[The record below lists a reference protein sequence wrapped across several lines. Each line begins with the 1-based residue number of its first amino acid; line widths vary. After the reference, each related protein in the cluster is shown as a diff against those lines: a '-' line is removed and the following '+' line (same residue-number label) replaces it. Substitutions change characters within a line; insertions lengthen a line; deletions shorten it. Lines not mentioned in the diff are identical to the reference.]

1 MGKMPAPSMPT
12 DDWNDRDKDVSY
24 STGAIGWVRS
34 RNRRKFHTE
43 ATAQSFL
50 ACHINSRGMR
60 CTDRLHDRKSESGA
74 AGGARTSFISP
85 IKALEHM
92 GKRLRWNSGPVI
104 RYLDYDFAVFQVQ
117 THVNRAAD
125 LRVLDCIVDE
135 VHDDLLKV
143 TVTPPTRIASDF
155 EVDTVPPCSKLTLF
169 PSYCAGAKHPQA

>member
-1 MGKMPAPSMPT
+1 MPT
-12 DDWNDRDKDVSY
+12 DDWNDRDKDVSC

-92 GKRLRWNSGPVI
+92 GKRLRWTSGPVLSYSAYI
-104 RYLDYDFAVFQVQ
+104 FPFS
-117 THVNRAAD
+117 
-125 LRVLDCIVDE
+125 RV
-135 VHDDLLKV
+135 K
-143 TVTPPTRIASDF
+143 PP
-155 EVDTVPPCSKLTLF
+155 
-169 PSYCAGAKHPQA
+169 